1 MLGAHFLEVSFGTAA
16 PETAAVWAGLLA
28 ATALGVY
35 SAARWSLRDSS
46 RRPEPLPWYGFA
58 QIAMAAWGILMVGP
72 LPLAGRAFVA
82 IGRVLPSFVLLS
94 IARVLFCS
102 LVLVPGALLL
112 GASLTFL
119 LRAFVR
125 DSAAGRDQGI
135 LITALAFGAASG
147 VA

>member
-1 MLGAHFLEVSFGTAA
+1 MVAA
-16 PETAAVWAGLLA
+16 
-28 ATALGVY
+28 
-35 SAARWSLRDSS
+35 
-46 RRPEPLPWYGFA
+46 
-58 QIAMAAWGILMVGP
+58 

-125 DSAAGRDQGI
+125 DSD
-135 LITALAFGAASG
+135 
-147 VA
+147 